1 MKFPESVPAKNFP
14 DYEALNDGNIRN
26 RKTGRIMKVNID
38 AKGFKRTSLRK
49 DKRSHT
55 VKVARVIADSYYD
68 DDHSTLDICYRD
80 DDKLNTSPDNLI
92 FCTRSESVMRSFESG
107 RREFANRVKVRIV
120 ETDKVYRSIRA
131 CAIALG
137 DEMYRFSIADC
148 LDKPYRTFKGYHF
161 ETYISRY

>member
-26 RKTGRIMKVNID
+26 RKTGRILKPQVN
-38 AKGFKRTSLRK
+38 AKGFKTMTLRK
-49 DKRSHT
+49 DQQQYNVR
-55 VKVARVIADSYYD
+55 VARVVADSYYD
-68 DDHSTLDICYRD
+68 DDLDGLDICYRD
-80 DDKLNTSPDNLI
+80 GDKQNTAPDNLI
-92 FCTRSESVMRSFESG
+92 FCTRSESVNRSFEDG

-120 ETDKVYRSIRA
+120 ETDEVFRSIRA

-148 LDKPYRTFKGYHF
+148 LDDPNRTFKGYHF
-161 ETYISRY
+161 VKHIRRY

>member
-26 RKTGRIMKVNID
+26 RKTGKILKAQNNRGYKEL
-38 AKGFKRTSLRK
+38 TLRK
-49 DKRSHT
+49 DKKQYNVR
-55 VKVARVIADSYYD
+55 VARVIADSYYD
-68 DDHSTLDICYRD
+68 DDHSDLDICYRD
-80 DDKLNTSPDNLI
+80 GDRQNTAPDNLI
-92 FCTRSESVMRSFESG
+92 FCTRSESVNRSFESG
-107 RREFANRVKVRIV
+107 QREFANRVKVRIV
-120 ETDKVYRSIRA
+120 ETDKVFRSIRA

-148 LDKPYRTFKGYHF
+148 LDKPHRTFKGYHF